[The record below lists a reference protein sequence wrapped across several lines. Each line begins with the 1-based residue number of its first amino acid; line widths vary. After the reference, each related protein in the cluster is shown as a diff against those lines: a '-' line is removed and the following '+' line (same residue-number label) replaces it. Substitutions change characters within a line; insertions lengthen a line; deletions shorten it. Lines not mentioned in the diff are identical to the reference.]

1 MMPRYRFPSSTV
13 SILRTGCTTCPS
25 ENSARAFSIAGINSS
40 HCSSARTCCS
50 SRDSTTDRPLLRPGW
65 ILSCRA
71 RCSLPHHRDEA
82 AHLTAVALHDR
93 GEFGALS
100 GHHADAFDDNVGDL
114 VGSVVGYQSPIE
126 LHWGS
131 GAWGDHVGR
140 HDDAIPVAAAAAD
153 FQCLAAEIRQSRRVH
168 ENNIVFEQLH
178 EFLLLLLAR
187 GPPITAE
194 YESGDAGTIEIGME
208 QLAEPRLPHRRVG
221 LVVEH
226 LDGAVPQRVHKGD
239 GIGRI
244 DHWWRCHGCRREQD
258 DNTGQKGTANHVGLT
273 PPSEEAI
280 LARSRCSRA
289 RD

>member
-1 MMPRYRFPSSTV
+1 MTPRYRFPSSTV
-13 SILRTGCTTCPS
+13 SILRTGCRTCPS
-25 ENSARAFSIAGINSS
+25 ENSASAFSITGINSS
-40 HCSSARTCCS
+40 HCSNARTCCS
-50 SRDSTTDRPLLRPGW
+50 SRYSTTDRPLLRQGW
-65 ILSCRA
+65 ILACRA
-71 RCSLPHHRDEA
+71 RCLLPHHCDEA

-100 GHHADAFDDNVGDL
+100 GHHADAFDDNVSDL

-140 HDDAIPVAAAAAD
+140 HDDAIAVAAAAAD

-168 ENNIVFEQLH
+168 ENNIVFEQLYD
-178 EFLLLLLAR
+178 FLLLLLAP

-194 YESGDAGTIEIGME
+194 YESGDAGAIEVGVE
-208 QLAEPRLPHRRVG
+208 QFAEASLPHRGIG

-226 LDGAVPQRVHKGD
+226 LDGTLPECVHEGH

-244 DHWWRCHGCRREQD
+244 NHRWRCRGCGREKEEE
-258 DNTGQKGTANHVGLT
+258 TG
-273 PPSEEAI
+273 
-280 LARSRCSRA
+280 
-289 RD
+289 